1 MIGSVFSIFGQ
12 LITVISLTS
21 TLLIANTDLS
31 LLLLISLIPFLRLSQ
46 EKPVMHFRKDRYPK
60 TKNGYLSGILT
71 GRGYAKEVR
80 LFGYE
85 VFGHNGVEKSTL
97 VQLWLRL
104 YSQTS
109 VYISTTTE

>member
-60 TKNGYLSGILT
+60 TKKRIFEWNT
-71 GRGYAKEVR
+71 DRAR
-80 LFGYE
+80 LCQR
-85 VFGHNGVEKSTL
+85 S
-97 VQLWLRL
+97 
-104 YSQTS
+104 
-109 VYISTTTE
+109 